1 MQTKQTERTNGTGA
15 EAGGE
20 VRTYAPR
27 LAFYRANGQGTGA
40 VAQFNLKLERA
51 SGERGGN
58 CLFLAMA
65 RQMAAE
71 APVEGG
77 RGTSRFDWQNKASV
91 KLDFFD
97 ASEILAVLEG
107 RQPSAGG
114 EKGIYHESRGMNTI
128 ISFKRREDGGY
139 WLGLSRRDEA
149 KQPVFKAQIGMSD
162 AEGVGLRCALQGVMS
177 MLAFFP
183 FERPEA
189 SGAGASERTASTR
202 EEGDIGF

>member
-1 MQTKQTERTNGTGA
+1 MQTTKNERTNGAGA
-15 EAGGE
+15 EAGAE

-40 VAQFNLKLERA
+40 VAQFNLKLERPG
-51 SGERGGN
+51 GERGGN
-58 CLFLAMA
+58 CLFLTMA
-65 RQMAAE
+65 RQMAVE

-77 RGTSRFDWQNKASV
+77 RGTGRFDWQNRASV

-114 EKGIYHESRGMNTI
+114 EKGIYHVSRGMNTI
-128 ISFKRREDGGY
+128 ISLKRREDGGY

-149 KQPVFKAQIGMSD
+149 KQPVFKAQIGLSD
-162 AEGVGLRCALQGVMS
+162 AEGIGLRCALQGVMS

-183 FERPEA
+183 FERPEGP
-189 SGAGASERTASTR
+189 GAAAEPVAPAR
-202 EEGDIGF
+202 EEADIAF

>member
-1 MQTKQTERTNGTGA
+1 MQSTRNGRTNGTST
-15 EAGGE
+15 EAGGDA
-20 VRTYAPR
+20 RAYAPR

-51 SGERGGN
+51 GNERGGN
-58 CLFLAMA
+58 CLFLSMA
-65 RQMAAE
+65 RQLPAE
-71 APVEGG
+71 APVENG
-77 RGTSRFDWQNKASV
+77 RGTGRFDWQNRAAV

-114 EKGIYHESRGMNTI
+114 EKGVYHVSRGMNTI

-139 WLGLSRRDEA
+139 WLGVSRRDEA
-149 KQPVFKAQIGMSD
+149 KQPVFKAQIGLSD
-162 AEGVGLRCALQGVMS
+162 AEGVGLRCALQGIMP

-183 FERPEA
+183 IERPETPD
-189 SGAGASERTASTR
+189 AGRPDRKDARR
-202 EEGDIGF
+202 EED